1 MEYIQYTMTK
11 DPEYKNW
18 NPELIRR
25 HKEYKRKQQEI
36 RDYHAD
42 LMEQH
47 KEQYREKRAGILARQ
62 YQHYPENRPWPG
74 APTLFPGEGSLTSDG
89 LNSLQRAEV
98 GEHPTEATLPMSD
111 KKKKPNGIFTS
122 VTTPKPKK
130 QKKPKEGYTQT
141 FQGQQ
146 KQATS
151 PSCESCGN
159 TLKPTAKFCGSCG
172 TRID

>member
-1 MEYIQYTMTK
+1 MTK

-18 NPELIRR
+18 DPEIVRQRR
-25 HKEYKRKQQEI
+25 EYKLKIAEI
-36 RDYHAD
+36 QAKYEDRIKWIKEHPQYHYLSD
-42 LMEQH
+42 
-47 KEQYREKRAGILARQ
+47 I
-62 YQHYPENRPWPG
+62 G

-111 KKKKPNGIFTS
+111 KKKKPSGIFTS

-151 PSCESCGN
+151 PSCENCGN

>member
-1 MEYIQYTMTK
+1 MTK
-11 DPEYKNW
+11 DPEYLNW
-18 NPELIRR
+18 DPEIIRR

-47 KEQYREKRAGILARQ
+47 KE
-62 YQHYPENRPWPG
+62 HYPENRPG
-74 APTLFPGEGSLTSDG
+74 VGTPTLFPGEGSLTSDG

-111 KKKKPNGIFTS
+111 KKEKPSGIFTS
-122 VTTPKPKK
+122 ATTPKPKK

-146 KQATS
+146 KRATS
-151 PSCESCGN
+151 SSCSNCGASLN
-159 TLKPTAKFCGSCG
+159 PKAKFCGSCG

>member
-1 MEYIQYTMTK
+1 MTK

-47 KEQYREKRAGILARQ
+47 KE
-62 YQHYPENRPWPG
+62 HYPENRPG
-74 APTLFPGEGSLTSDG
+74 VGTPTLFPGEGSLTSDG
-89 LNSLQRAEV
+89 LNSLQ
-98 GEHPTEATLPMSD
+98 
-111 KKKKPNGIFTS
+111 
-122 VTTPKPKK
+122 TT
-130 QKKPKEGYTQT
+130 
-141 FQGQQ
+141 
-146 KQATS
+146 
-151 PSCESCGN
+151 CDSCGN
-159 TLKPTAKFCGSCG
+159 ILNKTAKFCGKCG

>member
-1 MEYIQYTMTK
+1 MTK

-47 KEQYREKRAGILARQ
+47 KEQYREKQAGILARQ
-62 YQHYPENRPWPG
+62 KQHYPENRPWPG

-89 LNSLQRAEV
+89 LNSLQ
-98 GEHPTEATLPMSD
+98 
-111 KKKKPNGIFTS
+111 
-122 VTTPKPKK
+122 TT
-130 QKKPKEGYTQT
+130 
-141 FQGQQ
+141 
-146 KQATS
+146 
-151 PSCESCGN
+151 CDSCGN
-159 TLKPTAKFCGSCG
+159 ILNKTAKFCAKCG